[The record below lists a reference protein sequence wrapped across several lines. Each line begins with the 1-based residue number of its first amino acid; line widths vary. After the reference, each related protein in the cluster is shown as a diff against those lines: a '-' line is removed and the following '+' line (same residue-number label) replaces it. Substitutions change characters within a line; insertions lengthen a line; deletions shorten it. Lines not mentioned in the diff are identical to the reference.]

1 MLMRSGNV
9 GFQRSSRFILLAADG
24 AIVVTVKVGLNVM
37 SHLRFIF
44 VSSRA
49 NATAVKDPLAIFAHN
64 PIHPPLNFFV
74 QIQI

>member
-1 MLMRSGNV
+1 MGSGNV
-9 GFQRSSRFILLAADG
+9 SFQRSSRFILLATDG
-24 AIVVTVKVGLNVM
+24 TIVVTVEVGLNVM

-49 NATAVKDPLAIFAHN
+49 NATAVKDSLAIFSHN
-64 PIHPPLNFFV
+64 PIHPPFNFFV

>member
-1 MLMRSGNV
+1 MLVGSGNV
-9 GFQRSSRFILLAADG
+9 SFQCSPRFILLAAYR
-24 AIVVTVKVGLNVM
+24 AIVVTVKVSLNVV

-49 NATAVKDPLAIFAHN
+49 NATAVKDSLAIFSHN

>member
-1 MLMRSGNV
+1 MGSGDV
-9 GFQRSSRFILLAADG
+9 SFQRSSRFILLATDG
-24 AIVVTVKVGLNVM
+24 TIVVTVEVGLNVM

-49 NATAVKDPLAIFAHN
+49 NATAVKDSLAIFSHN

>member
-1 MLMRSGNV
+1 MGSGNV
-9 GFQRSSRFILLAADG
+9 SFQRSSRFILLATDG
-24 AIVVTVKVGLNVM
+24 TIVVTVEVGLNVM

-49 NATAVKDPLAIFAHN
+49 NATAVKDSLAIFSHN
-64 PIHPPLNFFV
+64 PIHLPLNFFV